1 MQLLRSLAF
10 ALLLAALVA
19 GCGSG
24 GNQLEVTA
32 GDLYFSDDGTRSDE
46 SDLTFSA
53 TAGTV
58 EIALENE
65 GAVLHNVVVEE
76 AGDTKVAEAEAGASD
91 TGTIDLDAGSY
102 TLYCDVEGHRE
113 AGMEATLQ
121 VEG

>member
-1 MQLLRSLAF
+1 MQLLRSLA
-10 ALLLAALVA
+10 LVLVLAMAVA
-19 GCGSG
+19 GCGG
-24 GNQLEVTA
+24 DGNAVEVTA

-46 SDLTFSA
+46 SDLSFSA
-53 TAGTV
+53 EAGTI

-76 AGDTKVAEAEAGASD
+76 AGDTKVAEAEAGSSD